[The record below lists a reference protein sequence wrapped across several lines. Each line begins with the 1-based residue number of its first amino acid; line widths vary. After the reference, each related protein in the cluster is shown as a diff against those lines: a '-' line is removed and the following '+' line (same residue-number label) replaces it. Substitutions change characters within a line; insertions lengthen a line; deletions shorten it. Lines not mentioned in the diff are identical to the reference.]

1 MKNGISDRVRTI
13 VANELCIHPDQV
25 TLEAQFR
32 GDELKADSLDL
43 VNLVLA
49 FAIEFDVEMR
59 DEQVEKIV
67 TVGDVVN
74 YLKDRNVPAKF

>member
-1 MKNGISDRVRTI
+1 MTKTISDKVRTI

-49 FAIEFDVEMR
+49 FAIEFGVEMR
-59 DEQVEKIV
+59 DDQVQQIV

-74 YLKDRNVPAKF
+74 YLKNNRLAT